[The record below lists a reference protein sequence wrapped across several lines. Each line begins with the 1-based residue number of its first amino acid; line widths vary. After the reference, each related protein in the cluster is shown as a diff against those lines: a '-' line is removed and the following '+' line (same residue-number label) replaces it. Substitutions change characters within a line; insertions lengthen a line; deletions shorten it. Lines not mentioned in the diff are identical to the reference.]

1 MDKIKRLSK
10 KKHYDI
16 IFFDINGEC
25 CGTVENVTGVENQY
39 DINDYAFKVC
49 SKAPKKVI
57 VTNTDG
63 TESGRWSLSI
73 VWGYREF

>member
-1 MDKIKRLSK
+1 MNKIKRFSK

-25 CGTVENVTGVENQY
+25 CGTVENMTGIENQY
-39 DINDYAFKVC
+39 SINDYAFKVC
-49 SKAPKKVI
+49 SKAPRKVI

-63 TESGRWSLSI
+63 TESGRWVLSI
-73 VWGYREF
+73 DWGNREF